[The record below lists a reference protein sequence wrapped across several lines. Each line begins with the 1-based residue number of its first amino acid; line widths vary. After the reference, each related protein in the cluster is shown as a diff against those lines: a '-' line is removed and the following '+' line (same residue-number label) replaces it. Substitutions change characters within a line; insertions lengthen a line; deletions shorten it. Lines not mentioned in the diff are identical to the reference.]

1 MNLTLPVGS
10 VAGNSV
16 CGSVDIYDNDN
27 LDNGGT
33 LEVSLDL
40 AGALGVRI
48 EEGMESAVVEVAD
61 DDSKHLII

>member
-16 CGSVDIYDNDN
+16 CESVDIYDNDN